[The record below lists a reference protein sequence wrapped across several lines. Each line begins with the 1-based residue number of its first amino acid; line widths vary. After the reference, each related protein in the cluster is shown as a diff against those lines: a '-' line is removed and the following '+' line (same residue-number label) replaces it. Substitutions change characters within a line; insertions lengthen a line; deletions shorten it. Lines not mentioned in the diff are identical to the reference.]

1 MVSTVAHAIF
11 FDVTHDNESPIVKHT
26 AYDPI
31 ASSALVSMT
40 YAAIGSNRGLDELVP
55 HHIHVVKEER
65 TYNVWS
71 ETDAAGVNYLTGM
84 INGKRFLNQLHEV
97 LATLGYSQA
106 YVDQRDRDTI
116 VVTRHNPNNHKSVI
130 LAARTAFYQELG
142 SYATDLKP
150 LTIEGKFDKILFE
163 ISMNGDPIDFEKD
176 ETIINGYKSFF
187 TEVSSLIE
195 PTQSQMVEVEK
206 CDTSNVIHFKHFP
219 PSSVIAFSMSLLDE
233 QTAALEALNEILKQY
248 DCTKSDIF
256 MIINQYHLIDINYV
270 LFRTNEEERDEF
282 GHGTYAISTGPL
294 VYCGLAGVMT
304 HLAKIR
310 THNDLG
316 LYTNVLIISM
326 LLINFFL
333 NRSPSVCKS
342 SRW

>member
-1 MVSTVAHAIF
+1 MTLYMRPLVPTVAHAIF

-26 AYDPI
+26 PYDPI

-55 HHIHVVKEER
+55 HHIHVVQEER
-65 TYNVWS
+65 TYNVWD
-71 ETDAAGVNYLTGM
+71 EAGVAGVNYLSGM

-116 VVTRHNPNNHKSVI
+116 VVTRHNPHNHKSVI
-130 LAARTAFYQELG
+130 LAARTAFYQGLDG
-142 SYATDLKP
+142 YAGNLEP

-163 ISMNGDPIDFEKD
+163 VNMNGEPNNFEKD
-176 ETIINGYKSFF
+176 GAIINGYRNFF
-187 TEVSSLIE
+187 TEVSSLLE
-195 PTQSQMVEVEK
+195 PTQSQMVEMEK
-206 CDTSNVIHFKHFP
+206 CESSNVIRFKRFP

-233 QTAALEALNEILKQY
+233 QAAALDALNQLLKQY
-248 DCTKSDIF
+248 DCPKSEIF
-256 MIINQYHLIDINYV
+256 TIVNQYHLIDINYV

-282 GHGTYAISTGPL
+282 GHGTYSISNGSF

-316 LYTNVLIISM
+316 LYPQM
-326 LLINFFL
+326 
-333 NRSPSVCKS
+333 R
-342 SRW
+342 